1 MKCYVAV
8 LRVIDNDFPVT
19 SVVNVSGVRYLQL
32 AIRMA
37 RYIWQSRSPQNLI
50 DFSRP
55 WDLSDGVFSRL
66 FLHCLNIDG
75 CANRD

>member
-32 AIRMA
+32 ALRMA
-37 RYIWQSRSPQNLI
+37 RYIWRSRLPQNLI
-50 DFSRP
+50 DFFRP
-55 WDLSDGVFSRL
+55 WDLSDGVFGRL

-75 CANRD
+75 CAN